1 MMYEQPN
8 LLLKILDKLTTI
20 LTEYLEL
27 QLKHGADILMIFDTW
42 GGILP
47 YSKYQEFSLDFNQKI
62 ITSLNQLNTPNIFFF
77 EGGIQPY

>member
-1 MMYEQPN
+1 MNENVQN
-8 LLLKILDKLTTI
+8 DVRATKSFVKILDKLTAI

-62 ITSLNQLNTPNIFFF
+62 ITSF
-77 EGGIQPY
+77 